1 MVEDRGKCGAFGWE
15 VSDLLMDRECRRE
28 TAGFRNPDPW
38 YAGRLPP
45 LWRAMKDRRGY
56 VGAGNRKTSAMQN
69 GKGVWPEMLKAGQ
82 YKLPGTVHERPLDE
96 RADSESLKWG
106 QSRLLLVG
114 GLVFEN
120 QLINKEKRLFSNERC
135 PFCGIRYYFR
145 SGIYE
150 TLCYDLYL
158 LHPSALF
165 SALLGGYEKTVGPV
179 CPG

>member
-1 MVEDRGKCGAFGWE
+1 
-15 VSDLLMDRECRRE
+15 MDRECRRE
-28 TAGFRNPDPW
+28 TAGFRNPDPMW

-69 GKGVWPEMLKAGQ
+69 GKGVCSEMLKAGL

-106 QSRLLLVG
+106 QSRLLSVG

-120 QLINKEKRLFSNERC
+120 QLIDKGRFFSDERC

-150 TLCYDLYL
+150 TLCMIYIYCIPPLCLVRFLEDTKNGR
-158 LHPSALF
+158 SGAAGII
-165 SALLGGYEKTVGPV
+165 SGPAARLKS
-179 CPG
+179 